1 VYATSNGLKPSTRIH
16 PCGGNRFSGAR
27 SSFITQNIDVAFYLI
42 HSLTA
47 RAGVFEDKEER
58 CANNFNT

>member
-1 VYATSNGLKPSTRIH
+1 LKPSTRIH

-47 RAGVFEDKEER
+47 RAGVFEDKEEL
-58 CANNFNT
+58 T